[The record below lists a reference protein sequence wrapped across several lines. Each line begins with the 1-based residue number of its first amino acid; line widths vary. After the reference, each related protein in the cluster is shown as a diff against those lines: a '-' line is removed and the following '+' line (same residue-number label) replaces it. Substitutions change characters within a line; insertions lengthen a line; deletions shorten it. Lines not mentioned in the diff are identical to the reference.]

1 MPAQLKQQ
9 PATLPAQ
16 VLQPPAPQVDS
27 IIPQSPGTL
36 NVPQL
41 QAVMPPP
48 QKPAFNPDTDLRDF
62 GDALA
67 TRRNI
72 YESVFEAASKMPAME
87 DDKFQLKLTNLQWA
101 DPERFSRKDRKKAIL
116 TGETLGRRLRG
127 TWELYDKISGKLV
140 EARPQVVARVPYMSS
155 LGTFTNKGNEYTLNN
170 QQRLR
175 SGTFTRIQDNG
186 ELEAHANILPG
197 KGVSHRYRLDPA
209 KGVFKI
215 KIGQSEMP
223 LMPLLRA
230 MGTTDKEFV
239 ENWGRD
245 LYAAN
250 YKADDSTVLRK
261 LRAKLLSRADQTDED
276 ESSVRKKLIAA
287 FERMEMDE
295 EVTKRT
301 LGQPFKNV
309 NKDSILATTKKLLA
323 VSRGEAD
330 VDDRDHLAYQTFY
343 GPEDLFRER
352 IERDHGN
359 VRKQI
364 FRKISQTGSLKAMPT
379 GLFTPQLEQ
388 AILGSGLGQ
397 ALEEINPAEVFDK
410 LTRITRMGEGGIPS
424 LEAIPDEARGVQPSH
439 MGFMDPVRTPES
451 FRVGVDVHLARG
463 ARKGK
468 DGRIYTQLR
477 DNKTGETVW
486 KTPQDMAEAAIATP
500 DAMNW
505 DTKRVPVMK
514 AGKITYV
521 PKDEID
527 YVLPDFERAFS
538 PLANLVPL
546 KSGVKPGRLA
556 MGSRYITQ
564 ALPLSKPEAPL
575 VQGAL
580 PDMPDKSFEDEYG
593 KQMGAVRADKGG
605 RVLDVKDGVVKVQ
618 YEDGTTDDIEMYEN
632 YPFNRKTYIHQTPM
646 VKPGDS
652 FTPGQLLAKSNFTD
666 DTGATA
672 LGINMR
678 TAYIPWRGYNFKDAV
693 VISESAAKRLSSEHM
708 YQHDV
713 EVTEKHKVGKKS
725 YASLFP
731 QKFDRETLDK
741 LDDKGV
747 IQVGQTVEYGQ
758 PLILAAR
765 EQDRAHNKIHKK
777 RQPGHVDETVLWKH
791 HDPGVVTDVVWG
803 KKGAVVLVKS
813 AASMQVG
820 DKISGRYGDKGVV
833 AAIVPDKQ
841 MPHGADGNPFEI
853 LLSPLGII
861 SRTNP
866 TQKIEAWLGK
876 IARKTGK
883 PVKVPDFSSVDD
895 LVEWTHKEL
904 QKHGLS
910 DTEDVIDPHKGRK
923 VGGVATGDRFFM
935 KLHHTAETKGQG
947 RGSGGY
953 TMEDAPAKGGE
964 QGCFTGDTLVE
975 TVKSDGGFGLMPIK
989 HAALRYRQAV
999 RCKNPENAFEV
1010 RGEVT
1015 DLFHY
1020 RVPAQELIEVEL
1032 ENGEILKVTRN
1043 HEFYLKDGTKK
1054 LAGDLAPGDDLLE

>member
-1 MPAQLKQQ
+1 MQ
-9 PATLPAQ
+9 PKLM
-16 VLQPPAPQVDS
+16 QPPTPAPAPVSAPPQVDS
-27 IIPQSPGTL
+27 LIPQTPGTL

-41 QAVMPPP
+41 QAVPPP
-48 QKPAFNPDTDLRDF
+48 APRPQFNPQTDLREF
-62 GDALA
+62 GDAIA
-67 TRRNI
+67 TRRSI
-72 YESVFEAASKMPAME
+72 YDAVFDAASKMPPME
-87 DDKFQLKLTNLQWA
+87 DDKYQLKLSGLQWV
-101 DPERFSRKDRKKAIL
+101 DPDRFSRRDRKKALL
-116 TGETLGRRLRG
+116 TGETLGRRLKG
-127 TWELYDKISGKLV
+127 TWELYDKISGELV
-140 EARPQVVARVPYMSS
+140 DKRSQVVARVPYMSS
-155 LGTFTNKGNEYTLNN
+155 MGTFTNKGNEYTLNN

-175 SGTFTRIQDNG
+175 SGMFTRVKDNG

-197 KGVSHRYRLDPA
+197 KGVSHRYQIDPA

-215 KIGQSEMP
+215 NIGQASMP

-239 ENWGRD
+239 DAWGRD
-245 LYAAN
+245 LYASN

-261 LRAKLLSRADQTDED
+261 LRAKLLSKRDMEDGDEN
-276 ESSVRKKLIAA
+276 SMRQKLIGA
-287 FERMEMDE
+287 FERMEMDP
-295 EVTKRT
+295 EVTRRT

-309 NKDSILATTKKLLA
+309 TKDSILATTKKLLA
-323 VSRGEAD
+323 VSRGEQD

-364 FRKISQTGSLKAMPT
+364 FRKISQAGNLSKMPT
-379 GLFTPQLEQ
+379 GVFTQQLDQ

-424 LEAIPDEARGVQPSH
+424 MEAIPDEARGVQPSH

-803 KKGAVVLVKS
+803 KKGPVVLVKS

-935 KLHHTAETKGQG
+935 KLHHTAESKGQG